1 MDTRTYG
8 RRPTIHLLT
17 CSHGKALREEIP
29 LPENHDEGS
38 PFKLATVLSPRASG
52 SIEAILRRRSDE
64 TCF

>member
-29 LPENHDEGS
+29 LPENRDEGVG
-38 PFKLATVLSPRASG
+38 FQTGNRVVAARVWLHRGHLEKEIR
-52 SIEAILRRRSDE
+52 
-64 TCF
+64 